1 MGVVMIGFGSS
12 RSPFLTIGNT
22 LFLVLGGGSLLYYIL
37 FWCESKGKNN
47 GKKKIKKKKGSA
59 PLGLENPGNLCYVN
73 AVLQALASCAKS
85 FIPWIREKN
94 MPPESTVGLGSP
106 SAEFKSKSLYI
117 LKAVIQHSG
126 AINSGHYVTYRVN
139 QTGRWFFTSD
149 LFVEE
154 VEFQNVLES
163 NPYMLFYEKESL

>member
-1 MGVVMIGFGSS
+1 MTPFSYGSV
-12 RSPFLTIGNT
+12 RAKEHPLRGNRHT
-22 LFLVLGGGSLLYYIL
+22 S
-37 FWCESKGKNN
+37 
-47 GKKKIKKKKGSA
+47 
-59 PLGLENPGNLCYVN
+59 
-73 AVLQALASCAKS
+73 
-85 FIPWIREKN
+85 